1 MPPNLAVART
11 GVPVNQPLWQALF
24 AMEETD
30 SFWCIVAN
38 VKREIP
44 YGPQAI
50 ETKSGLRKF
59 KAGARVQIV
68 GAFYGPAEN
77 IVVIGQHRKSGKFI
91 SCIIKANAVE
101 NLRIKL
107 IYSPQVIEFLKDFK
121 PNGAHMTTTE
131 ERALELMENIPEWA
145 NRMNKQESSQ

>member
-1 MPPNLAVART
+1 
-11 GVPVNQPLWQALF
+11 
-24 AMEETD
+24 MEETD
-30 SFWCIVAN
+30 RFWCIVAN

-44 YGPQAI
+44 YGPQAT

-77 IVVIGQHRKSGKFI
+77 VVAIGQHRKSGKFI
-91 SCIIKANAVE
+91 SCIIKANTVE

-107 IYSPQVIEFLKDFK
+107 IYSPQVIDFLKDFK

-131 ERALELMENIPEWA
+131 QRALELMEIIPKWA
-145 NRMNKQESSQ
+145 NRMNKQKNPE